1 MDSQL
6 PQYIVIEGPIGVGKT
21 SLASKLAE
29 QFNADLLLEDVLDN
43 PFLKKFYENPK
54 EAALSAQLY
63 FLLQR
68 SRQIQNLRQQDIF
81 SSTRVSDFMLEK
93 DKLFAKVNL
102 SSDEYSLYERVYEH
116 LSVDAP
122 TPDLVI
128 YLQAQ
133 PKVLMERI
141 ERRARD
147 YEKRIKPRYLEDLSS
162 AYAEFF
168 HSYDQSPLLVVNAS
182 AADFI
187 SDEKS
192 YQNLLDEI
200 LTTKAGRNYYNPSP
214 YVINL

>member
-1 MDSQL
+1 MDTQL

-21 SLASKLAE
+21 SLATKLAE

-43 PFLKKFYENPK
+43 PFLEKFYENPR
-54 EAALSAQLY
+54 EAALSAQLH

-81 SSTRVSDFMLEK
+81 SSTRIADFMLEK

-102 SSDEYSLYERVYEH
+102 SPDEYGLYERVYEH

-128 YLQAQ
+128 YLQAS

-147 YEKRIKPRYLEDLSS
+147 YEKRIKLQYLEDLSS

-168 HSYDQSPLLVVNAS
+168 HRYDGSPLLAVNAS
-182 AADFI
+182 AADFVT
-187 SDEKS
+187 DEKS

-200 LTTKAGRNYYNPSP
+200 LATKAGRNYYNPSP